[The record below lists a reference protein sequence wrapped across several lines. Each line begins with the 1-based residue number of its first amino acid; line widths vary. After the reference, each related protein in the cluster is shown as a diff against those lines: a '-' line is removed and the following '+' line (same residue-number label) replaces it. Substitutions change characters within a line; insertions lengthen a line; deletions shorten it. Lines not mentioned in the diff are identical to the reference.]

1 MQATISGQNTTRNSD
16 RAWRLAL
23 ILFVF
28 VWGAVAINL
37 FLLGL
42 LLGWLDGWPW
52 GEEWMSPWRAMIVAL
67 PLAFPATWLAT
78 RWVQSLLREAGD

>member
-1 MQATISGQNTTRNSD
+1 MLETQIRDRSTPNSTHSG
-16 RAWRLAL
+16 RLACW
-23 ILFVF
+23 LFPF

-42 LLGWLDGWPW
+42 LLAWLSWWPW
-52 GEEWMSPWRAMIVAL
+52 TADDVSPRLMMVLAT
-67 PLAFPATWLAT
+67 PLAFPVTWATT